1 MSKPDSLRIS
11 PRRLEQLNAIA
22 KALDLSVTE
31 TIAHMIR
38 KEVAAGTIPA
48 SIPGFVVQKV
58 AAGVS
63 VQIDDGPEKTYDA
76 EAARALAG
84 TIRATVS
91 GEPAVFSIR
100 HGYSFVR
107 IGRGFKLTAP
117 LPGPD
122 VSMTGDLALDLA
134 DLIESAAE

>member
-1 MSKPDSLRIS
+1 LSKPDSLRIS

-22 KALDLSVTE
+22 KALDLSITE
-31 TIAHMIR
+31 AIAHMIR

-48 SIPGFVVQKV
+48 GIPGFVVRKV
-58 AAGVS
+58 GDDVS
-63 VQIDDGPEKTYDA
+63 IQIDDGPEKTYSV

-91 GEPAVFSIR
+91 GEPGVFSIQ
-100 HGYSFVR
+100 HGFSFIR
-107 IGRGFKLTAP
+107 IGRGYKLTAP
-117 LPGPD
+117 LPGPE

-134 DLIESAAE
+134 GLIEDALE